1 MTQLCVPSPP
11 VAMVRVLTTG
21 DQGTR
26 SSVRVQSLVPR
37 EAAMWVEEPTL
48 LGEQRERLEL
58 ALLHDTPSSPS
69 SLGGGRGQ
77 GKRGKRR
84 VYIHAFSLCEEVLA
98 VCVSGDGERACYFC
112 AILGVCSEKSNPE
125 LRPSLK

>member
-1 MTQLCVPSPP
+1 MLEGGRMDSTPVLCVPSPP

-58 ALLHDTPSSPS
+58 ALLHDHFPGCLGLWCPAYQARVLAQAPSQGFICLVLFHSHSSPS
-69 SLGGGRGQ
+69 
-77 GKRGKRR
+77 GK
-84 VYIHAFSLCEEVLA
+84 
-98 VCVSGDGERACYFC
+98 
-112 AILGVCSEKSNPE
+112 
-125 LRPSLK
+125 